1 MSVIGEWWR
10 RVWFLFNRGR
20 LESTLQQEMES
31 HRAMMADAR
40 RFGNVLRLR
49 EESRDVWGWTW
60 LDDLSRD
67 MRYALRSLARAPGF
81 TAVAVLSLAL
91 ATGATT
97 AIFSIVNGV
106 ILRPLPFGDP
116 DRLVQVYGRNWGRD
130 EGSVPDPLTGPVGR
144 ELEAYNQQSTLL
156 ESTAGYDLTTLHLA
170 GPAGT
175 ERLKAV
181 RADLTFFSVLDV
193 PAQLGRTFRTD
204 DGPDVAVI
212 SAGLWERRFER
223 DPTVSGRSITLEG
236 RPFTIVGVMPDVFQF
251 PYRAGSMM
259 SGALSEARTDIW
271 IPLQLVRT
279 SPSGPLWRGR
289 VSVVARLKPRVTIA
303 AAAAELRAV
312 AAQVQRQLPDPLARV
327 GVRLEPLDEVVIGK
341 VRRSLWMLFAAVGLV
356 LAAACANL
364 ANLLLARMTF
374 RVREVVT
381 RAALG
386 ASRERLA
393 RQLLTE
399 SLLLSLL
406 GGVAGVLVARWGTKL
421 LTDVAAARIPR
432 AHEITLDWQAF
443 AFLLVICVATAIL
456 FGLAPALAATR
467 VDVHTMTRDS
477 AGHST
482 LAGGYGRLRNALV
495 VLEVALAFVLAAGAA
510 TVVQEIFRLQR
521 VDNGMAVENVL
532 TMHMTPRASAQDY
545 AAIEQRVAALPG
557 VAAAGL
563 TQFVPLQNWGWYA
576 GFEIK
581 GRRSDTRLT
590 ASLRYVT
597 PGYFRTLGIRMLRGR
612 GFTASDDA
620 GAPMVVV
627 INEALAKRYLPGEDP
642 VGVALDRGL
651 IVGVIADV
659 LQVGLDRPSEPE
671 IYYAAAQNVTM
682 APDIGM
688 SLAVRTDIP
697 PERASESIRAA
708 IREINPKLAIFNVR
722 TMTQVVSDS
731 LWELRL
737 YRWLIGVFA
746 VLALLLAAIGLHG
759 VISYNVTSRMR
770 EFAVR
775 LALGSDPGDL
785 TRLVVRRALLLVGAG
800 LAGGIIVAMAITPFV
815 RTLPIGPVAG
825 PSTYGIVSVAL
836 IVIALAACLVP
847 ALRVARVNPAAA
859 LRHE

>member
-1 MSVIGEWWR
+1 M
-10 RVWFLFNRGR
+10 
-20 LESTLQQEMES
+20 
-31 HRAMMADAR
+31 
-40 RFGNVLRLR
+40 
-49 EESRDVWGWTW
+49 
-60 LDDLSRD
+60 
-67 MRYALRSLARAPGF
+67 
-81 TAVAVLSLAL
+81 
-91 ATGATT
+91 
-97 AIFSIVNGV
+97 
-106 ILRPLPFGDP
+106 
-116 DRLVQVYGRNWGRD
+116 
-130 EGSVPDPLTGPVGR
+130 
-144 ELEAYNQQSTLL
+144 
-156 ESTAGYDLTTLHLA
+156 
-170 GPAGT
+170 
-175 ERLKAV
+175 
-181 RADLTFFSVLDV
+181 
-193 PAQLGRTFRTD
+193 
-204 DGPDVAVI
+204 
-212 SAGLWERRFER
+212 
-223 DPTVSGRSITLEG
+223 
-236 RPFTIVGVMPDVFQF
+236 
-251 PYRAGSMM
+251 
-259 SGALSEARTDIW
+259 
-271 IPLQLVRT
+271 
-279 SPSGPLWRGR
+279 
-289 VSVVARLKPRVTIA
+289 
-303 AAAAELRAV
+303 
-312 AAQVQRQLPDPLARV
+312 
-327 GVRLEPLDEVVIGK
+327 RLEPLDEVVIGK

-421 LTDVAAARIPR
+421 LTDVAAAGIPR
-432 AHEITLDWQAF
+432 AHEVTLDWQAF

-477 AGHST
+477 AGHAT

-510 TVVQEIFRLQR
+510 TVVQEMFRLQR

-532 TMHMTPRASAQDY
+532 TMHMTPRASAEDY

-597 PGYFRTLGIRMLRGR
+597 PGYFRTLGIRILRGR

-620 GAPMVVV
+620 GAPMVLV
-627 INEALAKRYLPGEDP
+627 INEALAKRYFPGEDP

-688 SLAVRTDIP
+688 SLVVRTDIP

-708 IREINPKLAIFNVR
+708 IRAINPKLAIFNVR

-731 LWELRL
+731 MWELRL

-800 LAGGIIVAMAITPFV
+800 LAGGIISAMAITPFV
-815 RTLPIGPVAG
+815 QNAADRPRRGSLNLRDRLGRAHRHRARCLPRPRAAG
-825 PSTYGIVSVAL
+825 G
-836 IVIALAACLVP
+836 
-847 ALRVARVNPAAA
+847 AREPGGGAAA
-859 LRHE
+859 

>member
-10 RVWFLFNRGR
+10 RVSFLFNRRR
-20 LESTLQQEMES
+20 LESTLQEEMES

-106 ILRPLPFGDP
+106 ILRPLPFGHP

-170 GPAGT
+170 GPSGT

-193 PAQLGRTFRTD
+193 PAQLGRTFRAD

-212 SAGLWERRFER
+212 SAGLWERRFQR
-223 DPTVSGRSITLEG
+223 DPAVSGRSVTLEG

-251 PYRAGSMM
+251 PYRAGSRLA
-259 SGALSEARTDIW
+259 GALAEARTDIW
-271 IPLQLVRT
+271 IPLPLVRT
-279 SPSGPLWRGR
+279 SPSGPLSRGR
-289 VSVVARLKPRVTIA
+289 VSVVARLKPQVTIA

-364 ANLLLARMTF
+364 ANLLLARMTS

-406 GGVAGVLVARWGTKL
+406 GGVAGVLVARWGTSL
-421 LTDVAAARIPR
+421 LTDVAAAGIPR
-432 AHEITLDWQAF
+432 AHEVTLDWQAF

-477 AGHST
+477 AGHAT

-510 TVVQEIFRLQR
+510 TVVQEMFRLQR

-532 TMHMTPRASAQDY
+532 TMHMTPRASAEDY

-597 PGYFRTLGIRMLRGR
+597 PGYFRTLGIRIRRGR

-620 GAPMVVV
+620 GAPMVLV
-627 INEALAKRYLPGEDP
+627 INEALAKRYFPGEDP

-688 SLAVRTDIP
+688 SLVVRTDIP

-708 IREINPKLAIFNVR
+708 IRAINPKLAIFNVR

-731 LWELRL
+731 MWELRL

-775 LALGSDPGDL
+775 LALGSNPGDL

-800 LAGGIIVAMAITPFV
+800 LGGGIISAMAITPFV

>member
-1 MSVIGEWWR
+1 MSVIGEWGR
-10 RVWFLFNRGR
+10 RVWFLINRRR
-20 LESTLQQEMES
+20 LEATLQREMES
-31 HRAMMADAR
+31 HRAMMGDPR
-40 RFGNVLRLR
+40 LFGNVLRLR
-49 EESRDVWGWTW
+49 EESRDVWGWHW
-60 LDDLSRD
+60 LDDLARD
-67 MRYALRSLARAPGF
+67 LRYAVRALARAPGF
-81 TAVAVLSLAL
+81 SAVAVLSLAL

-97 AIFSIVNGV
+97 AIFSVVNGV
-106 ILRPLPFGDP
+106 ILRPLPFGHP
-116 DRLVQVYGRNWGRD
+116 DRLVQAYGRNWGRD

-144 ELEAYNQQSTLL
+144 ELEAYIQQSTLL
-156 ESTAGYDLTTLHLA
+156 ESMAGYDQTTVHLV

-181 RADLTFFSVLDV
+181 RADLTFFSVLEV
-193 PAQLGRTFRTD
+193 PAQLGRPFRAD

-212 SAGLWERRFER
+212 SAGLWEGRFQR
-223 DPTVSGRSITLEG
+223 DPAVIGRSITLDG
-236 RPFTIVGVMPDVFQF
+236 RPFTIVGVMPDLFQF
-251 PYRAGSMM
+251 PYRAGSMLP
-259 SGALSEARTDIW
+259 GAMSEARTDVW
-271 IPLQLVRT
+271 IPLRLVRT
-279 SPSGPLWRGR
+279 SPTGPLSRGR
-289 VSVVARLKPRVTIA
+289 VSAVARLKAHVTID
-303 AAAAELRAV
+303 AAAAELRGI

-327 GVRLEPLDEVVIGK
+327 GVRLEPLDEVVVGR

-356 LAAACANL
+356 LAAACANV
-364 ANLLLARMTF
+364 ANLLLARMTI
-374 RVREVVT
+374 RIREVVT

-386 ASRERLA
+386 ASRQRLA

-406 GGVAGVLVARWGTKL
+406 GGAAGVLVARWGTRL
-421 LTDVAAARIPR
+421 LTDLAATRIPR
-432 AHEITLDWQAF
+432 AHEIALDWQAF
-443 AFLLVICVATAIL
+443 AFLLLICVATAIL

-467 VDVHTMTRDS
+467 VDVHSMTRES
-477 AGHST
+477 AGHAT
-482 LAGGYGRLRNALV
+482 LAGRYGRLRNALV
-495 VLEVALAFVLAAGAA
+495 VLEVALAFVLATGAA
-510 TVVQEIFRLQR
+510 TVVREIFRLQR
-521 VDNGMAVENVL
+521 VDNGMAIENVL
-532 TMHMTPRASAQDY
+532 TLHMTPRAPAQDY
-545 AAIEQRVAALPG
+545 AAIERRVAALPG

-563 TQFVPLQNWGWYA
+563 TQFVPLQNWGWNA

-581 GRRSDTRLT
+581 GRTSQTRLT

-597 PGYFRTLGIRMLRGR
+597 PGYFRTLGIRMLKGR
-612 GFTASDDA
+612 EFTERDDA

-627 INEALAKRYLPGEDP
+627 INEALARRYFPGEDP

-688 SLAVRTDIP
+688 SLAVRTSIP
-697 PERASESIRAA
+697 PDRVIDA
-708 IREINPKLAIFNVR
+708 IRGAIRDVNPNLAIFHVR

-746 VLALLLAAIGLHG
+746 ALALLLAAIGLHG
-759 VISYNVTSRMR
+759 VIAYNVTSRMR

-785 TRLVVRRALLLVGAG
+785 TRLVVRRAFLLVGAG
-800 LAGGIIVAMAITPFV
+800 LAGGLVSAMAITPFMK
-815 RTLPIGPVAG
+815 TLPIGATSGPV
-825 PSTYGIVSVAL
+825 TYGIVSVAL
-836 IVIALAACLVP
+836 IAVALLACLVP